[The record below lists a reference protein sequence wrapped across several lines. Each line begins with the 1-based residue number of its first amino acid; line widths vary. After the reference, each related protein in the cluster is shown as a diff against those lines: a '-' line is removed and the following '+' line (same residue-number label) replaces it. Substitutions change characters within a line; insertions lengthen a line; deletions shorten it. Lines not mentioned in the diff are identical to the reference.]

1 MRTAISKLVGF
12 TYVQIGIAMVEIVF
26 VEENLKDYIR

>member
-12 TYVQIGIAMVEIVF
+12 TYVQTGIAMVKIVF